1 MSFLETLQNALSTSL
16 STNLNLGS
24 FLILLLS
31 AVLLGFLTSALYIR
45 THRGEDYAP
54 SFPATLIMLP
64 VITALIVLLVGTNI
78 ATAFSVGGAF
88 ALIRFRSAPGDP
100 KDIAYTFMAVGIGVC
115 CGVGYWAYG
124 LIFTLMMCLV
134 LLLIHY
140 FRWGQPKENRLSLK
154 ILVPETMNYVGLFDD
169 ILKKYTDSF
178 LMKAVKTADFGSL
191 CELHYMIVPKKEFDS
206 KDFLDALRCRNGN
219 LNISLTTAPA
229 VSFAV

>member
-1 MSFLETLQNALSTSL
+1 MRVNF
-16 STNLNLGS
+16 
-24 FLILLLS
+24 
-31 AVLLGFLTSALYIR
+31 
-45 THRGEDYAP
+45 
-54 SFPATLIMLP
+54 
-64 VITALIVLLVGTNI
+64 
-78 ATAFSVGGAF
+78 
-88 ALIRFRSAPGDP
+88 

-124 LIFTLMMCLV
+124 LIFTLMMCLI